1 MISVLA
7 CSSASLANLNPVGRF
22 VGCTFEALIDKSF
35 KQTNGVIIS
44 SNPIVVNLF
53 CNFSK
58 DMACQIVNIDPWQD
72 KESGVV
78 CYENQILSS
87 YRSIPSDKLIPR
99 SDFPCSSGEKQTCQ
113 RSLTSVNNQIPQS
126 LSRTS
131 LVPDIVISVKKAF
144 EKITIKGI
152 FTDVDNLKRNQLVK
166 FIVDWIGRMQNV
178 RNSTISQ
185 MVVRGTNRRWQ
196 YNMAMSFQF

>member
-53 CNFSK
+53 CNFTK
-58 DMACQIVNIDPWQD
+58 DMACQILDIDPWQD
-72 KESGVV
+72 KEAGVV
-78 CYENQILSS
+78 GYEDQMVPS
-87 YRSIPSDKLIPR
+87 YRGIPSDKLIPR
-99 SDFPCSSGEKQTCQ
+99 SDFPCSSGEKQTGQ
-113 RSLTSVNNQIPQS
+113 RSLTSVNNKIPQT

-131 LVPDIVISVKKAF
+131 LVPDIVISVKQAF
-144 EKITIKGI
+144 EKIAIKGI
-152 FTDVDNLKRNQLVK
+152 FADVDNLKRNQLVQ
-166 FIVDWIGRMQNV
+166 FIVHWIGRMENV
-178 RNSTISQ
+178 RNSPISQ
-185 MVVRGTNRRWQ
+185 MVVR
-196 YNMAMSFQF
+196 